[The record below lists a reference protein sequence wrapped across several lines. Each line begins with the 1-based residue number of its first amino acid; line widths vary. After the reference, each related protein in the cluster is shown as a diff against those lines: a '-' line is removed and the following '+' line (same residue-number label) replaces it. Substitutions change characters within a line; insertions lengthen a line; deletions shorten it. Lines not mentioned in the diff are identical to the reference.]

1 MIALMLAAVA
11 LVGGPDSAQPV
22 ASLPPAE
29 GWKLVADLSD
39 EFDGTALDAGKWWDH
54 NPAFFGRDWAHF
66 AFSPDNVKV
75 EDGMLRLVA
84 REMRPDEKTFA
95 NVARGYDRWSTATVK
110 SRRQALYGYFECRAR
125 VMRASV
131 CNAFWLYDPLSGDP
145 ARKHKA
151 GSHSEEIDIFEMCG
165 KPRQMP
171 KGSVA
176 PSNVVMMTFHR
187 CETPYVEATAAGAW
201 QQLPNKAF
209 QYAAPFDIAGGFHR
223 YGLLWTE
230 AECVFYVDGIEVARR
245 KNDYFHQPLH
255 VMLDC
260 ECIIFG
266 EPDPTDL
273 PASFDIDWVRVWQR
287 EK

>member
-1 MIALMLAAVA
+1 MIAALLAILA
-11 LVGGPDSAQPV
+11 LTCGPDPAVLRHTGTSE
-22 ASLPPAE
+22 AS
-29 GWKLVADLSD
+29 WKLLADMSD
-39 EFDGTALDAGKWWDH
+39 EFDGAALDVGKWWDH
-54 NPAFFGRDWAHF
+54 NPTFFGRAVVHF
-66 AFSPDNVKV
+66 AFSPDNVQV
-75 EDGMLRLVA
+75 EDGMLRLFA
-84 REMRPDEKTFA
+84 REMRSDEKTFA
-95 NVARGYDRWSTATVK
+95 NVARGFDRWCTATVK
-110 SRRQALYGYFECRAR
+110 SRRKVKYGYFECRAR
-125 VMRASV
+125 AMRASV
-131 CNAFWLYDPLSGDP
+131 CNAFWLYDPLSGDL

-165 KPRQMP
+165 KPKQMP
-171 KGSVA
+171 MGSLA

-209 QYAAPFDIAGGFHR
+209 QYVAPFDIAGGFHR

-230 AECVFYVDGIEVARR
+230 DECVFFVDGVEAARR
-245 KNDYFHQPLH
+245 KNDFFHQPLH

-260 ECIIFG
+260 ETIIFG
-266 EPDPTDL
+266 EPDPADL